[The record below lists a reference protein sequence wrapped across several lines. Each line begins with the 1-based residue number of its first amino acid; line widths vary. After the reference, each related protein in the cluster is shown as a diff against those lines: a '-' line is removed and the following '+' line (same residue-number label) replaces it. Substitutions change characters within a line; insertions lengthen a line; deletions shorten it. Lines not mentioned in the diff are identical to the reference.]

1 MQQVRL
7 PAEERRDLQHVDLL
21 ARYPSFSRGM
31 NVGCYR
37 NLQFAPDLREDIAT
51 FTQADSAKRADRSSV
66 CLVVGG
72 FENEINVF
80 RSARFSNLLRHSPGK
95 FLRLNNARAKNECG
109 AFTAN
114 RHLPNP
120 QWFWLGHEFLRKAGT
135 Q

>member
-1 MQQVRL
+1 MAKRDQLLGDTSHIPRRQELAFFYVDGTTRFRSSMQQIRL

-21 ARYPSFSRGM
+21 ARYPSFSRRM

-37 NLQFAPDLREDIAT
+37 NPQFAPDLRENIAT

-95 FLRLNNARAKNECG
+95 LL
-109 AFTAN
+109 
-114 RHLPNP
+114 
-120 QWFWLGHEFLRKAGT
+120 
-135 Q
+135 